1 MSSLVVQTLGVTAP
15 VFAML
20 FLGVVLKRIGWIDSA
35 FIGSASTLVFKGSL
49 PTLLFLSILQA
60 DLATALQPALIL
72 YFVLATIASFL
83 LAWGWALW
91 RCPQADRGVY
101 VQGAF
106 RGNNGIVGLALAG
119 SLYGDYGLSLGSVL
133 AGVVIIIYNTLSVVV
148 LAIYSPSGN
157 ASLRSVCLSILRN
170 PLIIG
175 VAAAIPFAY
184 WQVML
189 PEWLLTSAGYFA
201 QLSLPLALIC
211 IGGTLSLNA
220 LHESSSTAISASL
233 MKMLWL
239 PLLATFGAWLWGFR
253 GADLGILFLYF
264 ASPTA
269 AASFV
274 MARAVNSN
282 YRLAA
287 TIIVIT
293 TLSSALTINAG
304 LLLLR
309 GLE

>member
-106 RGNNGIVGLALAG
+106 RGNNGIVGLALAS
-119 SLYGDYGLSLGSVL
+119 SLYGDYVYAARPKEGDGEALEARQVFVGVGRRSGANVEIVSGLA
-133 AGVVIIIYNTLSVVV
+133 AGDVVV
-148 LAIYSPSGN
+148 TAGQNRLSNGTPVAIDNTVDP
-157 ASLRSVCLSILRN
+157 
-170 PLIIG
+170 
-175 VAAAIPFAY
+175 
-184 WQVML
+184 
-189 PEWLLTSAGYFA
+189 
-201 QLSLPLALIC
+201 
-211 IGGTLSLNA
+211 
-220 LHESSSTAISASL
+220 
-233 MKMLWL
+233 
-239 PLLATFGAWLWGFR
+239 
-253 GADLGILFLYF
+253 
-264 ASPTA
+264 
-269 AASFV
+269 
-274 MARAVNSN
+274 ARAMGQE
-282 YRLAA
+282 A
-287 TIIVIT
+287 T
-293 TLSSALTINAG
+293 AQ
-304 LLLLR
+304 
-309 GLE
+309 